1 VLDDAPQLPTPDE
14 ARLVDEVLEE
24 FERRHGGE
32 PDGVWVAPGR
42 ANLVGEHTDYNDG
55 WVLPFAIDRGT
66 YAAVRRR
73 PDARVGVATTAP
85 LPALEVALDDV
96 GPGRVEGWSAYPLGV
111 LWAMRQEGH
120 DVPGLDIVL
129 HSTVPHGSGLS
140 SSAALTCSVALA
152 VDELLGLGLH
162 RSALAALAR
171 RAENEVA
178 GAPTG
183 PMDQLASVHGAADH
197 AVLIDCRSIEVTQV
211 ALGLE
216 EAGLGLVAVDTKAE
230 HSHAT
235 GGYGDRRRACE
246 QAARALGVPALRD
259 ATPESVAAG
268 DLDPVV
274 RRRARHVVT
283 EDARVLEA
291 VELLRTG
298 RPREVGPLL
307 DASHASLR
315 DDFEVSVDE
324 LDVAVE
330 AAHEAG
336 ALGARMV
343 GGGFGGSVLAL
354 VPAGAQA
361 AVAERARE
369 RFAQRGWAAPE
380 AFAVAPAPGARRLR

>member
-1 VLDDAPQLPTPDE
+1 M
-14 ARLVDEVLEE
+14 LEE
-24 FERRHGGE
+24 FDRRHGGE
-32 PDGVWVAPGR
+32 PEGVWLAPGR
-42 ANLVGEHTDYNDG
+42 ANLIGEHTDYNDG

-73 PDARVGVATTAP
+73 DDGRVSVATTAP
-85 LPALEVALDDV
+85 LPALEVGLDDV
-96 GPGRVEGWSAYPLGV
+96 GPGRVEGWAAYPLGV
-111 LWAMRQEGH
+111 LWSLRQDGH
-120 DVPGLDIVL
+120 DVPGLDLVL
-129 HSTVPHGSGLS
+129 HSTVPSGAGLS

-162 RSALAALAR
+162 RSDLAAHAR

-183 PMDQLASVHGAADH
+183 PMDQLASVHGAQDH
-197 AVLIDCRSIEVTQV
+197 AVLIDCRSVEVTQV

-216 EAGLGLVAVDTKAE
+216 QAGLALVVVDTKA
-230 HSHAT
+230 SHQLVD

-246 QAARALGVPALRD
+246 EAARALGVPALRD
-259 ATPESVAAG
+259 AMLDALAAA

-274 RRRARHVVT
+274 ARRARHVVT
-283 EDARVLEA
+283 EDARVLEVVDLVRA
-291 VELLRTG
+291 G

-315 DDFEVSVDE
+315 DDFEVSVPE
-324 LDVAVE
+324 LDVAVD

-354 VPAGAQA
+354 VPQGQEE
-361 AVAERARE
+361 AVGQRARE
-369 RFAQRGWAAPE
+369 RFAERGWDAPE
-380 AFAVAPAPGARRLR
+380 GFVVAPAAGARRVR